1 MHTAIK
7 HPVPERV
14 KPSFV
19 IFDIQALWR
28 SVHQRVTNRWSSCR
42 LLIRWAT

>member
-1 MHTAIK
+1 MGTPIK

-19 IFDIQALWR
+19 IFDVRALTLTGEYQSAR
-28 SVHQRVTNRWSSCR
+28 MSKITNNGKEA
-42 LLIRWAT
+42 L